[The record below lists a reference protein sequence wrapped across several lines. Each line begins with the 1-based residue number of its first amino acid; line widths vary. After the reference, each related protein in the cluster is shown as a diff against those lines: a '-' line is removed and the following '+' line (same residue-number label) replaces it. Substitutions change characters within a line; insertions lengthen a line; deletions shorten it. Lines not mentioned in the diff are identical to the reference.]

1 MFCLA
6 FCISQQYSCT
16 GSLSV
21 CPKQHKKGRAKLTL
35 FFVCITALLVG
46 SFLNVC
52 IYRIP
57 KNKSI
62 VAPPS
67 SCGSCD
73 TRLGALDL
81 VPVLSYVF
89 SKGMCRHCGAKYS
102 PRYMIV
108 ELLNA
113 ALWTILYLE
122 LGLTVIFVFY
132 AFITSVLVVITF
144 IDFDFKIIPDRLN
157 VSLLVVGIIFNLLLF
172 WFTCAQSTGRFD
184 FIIDGFIG
192 FLIGGLLFLAI
203 AVVTGAMGGGDI
215 KLMAV
220 LGLILGW
227 QSILL
232 ITLLSFVIGAVISLI
247 LLITKIK
254 GRKDEIPFGPF
265 IALATYITILFGQEI
280 INYYLLT
287 MF

>member
-1 MFCLA
+1 M
-6 FCISQQYSCT
+6 
-16 GSLSV
+16 
-21 CPKQHKKGRAKLTL
+21 TL

-67 SCGSCD
+67 SCGSCN
-73 TRLGALDL
+73 TRLGVLDL
-81 VPVLSYVF
+81 VPVLSYIS
-89 SKGMCRHCGAKYS
+89 SKGVCRHCGAKYS

-113 ALWTILYLE
+113 LLWTALYLRFE
-122 LGLTVIFVFY
+122 LTSIFVFY

-144 IDFDFKIIPDRLN
+144 IDLDFKIIPDRLN
-157 VSLLVVGIIFNLLLF
+157 ISLLVIGIVFKLLF
-172 WFTCAQSTGRFD
+172 YWSNYAQSSGD
-184 FIIDGFIG
+184 LSFIIDGFIG

-203 AVVTGAMGGGDI
+203 AVITGAMGGGDI

-220 LGLILGW
+220 LGFILGW
-227 QSILL
+227 QNIIL
-232 ITLLSFVIGAVISLI
+232 ITLLSFIIGALISI
-247 LLITKIK
+247 MLLITKIK

-265 IALATYITILFGQEI
+265 IAIATYFTLIYGEEV
-280 INYYLLT
+280 INFYLNSI
-287 MF
+287 F

>member
-1 MFCLA
+1 M
-6 FCISQQYSCT
+6 T
-16 GSLSV
+16 
-21 CPKQHKKGRAKLTL
+21 T
-35 FFVCITALLVG
+35 FFIFITALLIG

-67 SCGSCD
+67 SCGSCN

-81 VPVLSYVF
+81 VPVFSFLF

-113 ALWTILYLE
+113 VLWTALYLK
-122 LGLTVIFVFY
+122 LGLTTIFAFY
-132 AFITSVLVVITF
+132 AFVTSVLVVITF
-144 IDFDFKIIPDRLN
+144 IDLDLKIIPDRLN
-157 VSLLVVGIIFNLLLF
+157 ISLLVIGLIFNVFLN
-172 WFTCAQSTGRFD
+172 WFTCAQSAGRLN

-203 AVVTGAMGGGDI
+203 AVITGAMGGGDI

-227 QSILL
+227 QSILV
-232 ITLLSFVIGAVISLI
+232 IILLSFVIGAIISLI

-254 GRKDEIPFGPF
+254 DRKDEIPFGPF
-265 IALATYITILFGQEI
+265 IALATYIALLYGQEI
-280 INYYLLT
+280 INYYLIS